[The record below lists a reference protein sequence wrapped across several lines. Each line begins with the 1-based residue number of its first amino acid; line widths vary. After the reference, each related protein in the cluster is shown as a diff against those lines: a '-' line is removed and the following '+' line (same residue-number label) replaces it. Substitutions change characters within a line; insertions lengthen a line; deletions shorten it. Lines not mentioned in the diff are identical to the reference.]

1 MTPIA
6 WVAANLVIAV
16 GSVLQGTI
24 GFGLALFSAPLLAL
38 INPALAPGPLLVCN
52 VALTGLMARREW
64 GEVAVDEVGYALGGR
79 LVGIGIAVWVMG
91 LLSARGID
99 ILFGAIVLVAVLMVA
114 AGLSFRLNAGTL
126 IGAGVVSGVMGTATA
141 IGGPPMAIVYQRE
154 KGPKLRGTLSLYFT
168 IGAVLSAIGLA
179 LKGRFGVPDI
189 WIGLWL
195 CPGVVIGYAG
205 SHRFLPLIDRK
216 GIRPAVLILSGLSAI
231 FLILRQVL

>member
-1 MTPIA
+1 MTTIA

-24 GFGLALFSAPLLAL
+24 GFGLALFAAPLLAL
-38 INPALAPGPLLVCN
+38 INPALAPGPLIVCN

-64 GEVAVDEVGYALGGR
+64 GQVAVKEAGFALGGR

-91 LLSARGID
+91 QLSPRGID
-99 ILFGAIVLVAVLMVA
+99 ILFGAIVLAAVLMVA
-114 AGLSFRLNAGTL
+114 AGLSFRLNPGTL
-126 IGAGVVSGVMGTATA
+126 ISAGVVSGVMGTATA

-179 LKGRFGVPDI
+179 LNGRFGLADI
-189 WIGLWL
+189 WMGALL
-195 CPGVVIGYAG
+195 CPGVVLGYSG

-216 GIRPAVLILSGLSAI
+216 GIRPAVLGLSGLSAV
-231 FLILRQVL
+231 FLVLRQVL